1 VPPADFTGT
10 SRKQSKRQSEIFHAM
25 DEAFNGEVIEQP
37 EKAHDLSE
45 EPLNASEAL

>member
-1 VPPADFTGT
+1 M
-10 SRKQSKRQSEIFHAM
+10 QSKRQSEIFHAM